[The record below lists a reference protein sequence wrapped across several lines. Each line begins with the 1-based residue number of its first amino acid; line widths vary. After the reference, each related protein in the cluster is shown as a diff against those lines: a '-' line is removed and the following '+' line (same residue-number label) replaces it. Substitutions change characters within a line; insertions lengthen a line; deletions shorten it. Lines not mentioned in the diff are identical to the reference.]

1 MSRIRSRPASSRG
14 AWRTSSRS
22 WRTMAPMRIT
32 LAGLAIDSVDGCPDC
47 SPTTTSPETGGP
59 AGCCGCSVM
68 AASSRS
74 PATAATRPNDP
85 GRYISRRTRR
95 VGRQDDARRPR
106 ERYGAAMRVP
116 DARWQRLRTAG
127 PLALDGLLAVATAAA
142 GVALLATV
150 LPFDPGSPRSL
161 AAYLLV
167 LAHTL
172 PIAVRRRWPLGVL
185 AVGLATGAGVAALGL
200 NLVVLTF
207 ALLIYVYTVAARC
220 PRRVSVAALAAT
232 EALLALVWLSR
243 PRAIGDGGSM
253 VLDGL
258 VMAAAWW
265 LGDGT
270 RRRQEAIVTA
280 QQRAAELEQAREE
293 LARRAVTEERLRIAR
308 ELHDVVAHSMS
319 IIAVQSGVGAHV
331 LDSQPEEARKALVAV
346 EATSRQALV
355 EMRRLLGVL
364 RQEAEPRGSLAP
376 APGLAEVE
384 ALAAEVARAGV
395 RVEVHI
401 EGTPCE
407 LPAGLDLSAYRIVQE
422 ALTNVVRHAGPA
434 TARVAVRYSPGQVA
448 LEVVDDG
455 RGPGAEDRGGHGLA
469 GMRERA
475 ALYGGTLEAGPVPGG
490 GFRVAATLPVEG
502 PP

>member
-1 MSRIRSRPASSRG
+1 M
-14 AWRTSSRS
+14 RT
-22 WRTMAPMRIT
+22 
-32 LAGLAIDSVDGCPDC
+32 
-47 SPTTTSPETGGP
+47 
-59 AGCCGCSVM
+59 
-68 AASSRS
+68 
-74 PATAATRPNDP
+74 
-85 GRYISRRTRR
+85 
-95 VGRQDDARRPR
+95 
-106 ERYGAAMRVP
+106 P
-116 DARWQRLRTAG
+116 DAHRRRLRTAG
-127 PLALDGLLAVATAAA
+127 PWVLDGLLAVVAAGA
-142 GVALLATV
+142 GVATLATV
-150 LPFDPGSPRSL
+150 LPFDPGSPEAW

-172 PIAVRRRWPLGVL
+172 PIAVRRRWPLAVL
-185 AVGLATGAGVAALGL
+185 AWGLATGVAFAALGL
-200 NLVVLTF
+200 NLVSLTF
-207 ALLIYVYTVAARC
+207 AVLVYLYTVAAHR
-220 PRRVSVAALAAT
+220 PRVASLAGLAAT
-232 EALLALVWLSR
+232 EALLVLVWLAR
-243 PRAIGDGGSM
+243 PRALGDGGTL

-258 VMAAAWW
+258 IMAAGWW

-270 RRRQEAIVTA
+270 RRRQEAVA
-280 QQRAAELEQAREE
+280 AARQRAAELEEAREE

-319 IIAVQSGVGAHV
+319 IIAVQSGVGVHV
-331 LDSQPEEARKALVAV
+331 LDSQPEEARKALAAV

>member
-1 MSRIRSRPASSRG
+1 M
-14 AWRTSSRS
+14 RT
-22 WRTMAPMRIT
+22 
-32 LAGLAIDSVDGCPDC
+32 
-47 SPTTTSPETGGP
+47 
-59 AGCCGCSVM
+59 
-68 AASSRS
+68 
-74 PATAATRPNDP
+74 
-85 GRYISRRTRR
+85 
-95 VGRQDDARRPR
+95 
-106 ERYGAAMRVP
+106 P
-116 DARWQRLRTAG
+116 DAHRRRLRTAG
-127 PLALDGLLAVATAAA
+127 PWVLDGLLAVVAAGA
-142 GVALLATV
+142 GVATLATV
-150 LPFDPGSPRSL
+150 LPFDPGSPEAW

-172 PIAVRRRWPLGVL
+172 PIAVRRRWPLAVL
-185 AVGLATGAGVAALGL
+185 AWGLATGVAFAALGL
-200 NLVVLTF
+200 NLVSLTF
-207 ALLIYVYTVAARC
+207 AVLVYLYTVAAHR
-220 PRRVSVAALAAT
+220 PRVASLAGLAAT
-232 EALLALVWLSR
+232 EALLVLVWLAR
-243 PRAIGDGGSM
+243 PRALGDGGTL

-258 VMAAAWW
+258 IMAAGWW

-270 RRRQEAIVTA
+270 RRRQEAVA
-280 QQRAAELEQAREE
+280 AARQRAAELEEAREE

-319 IIAVQSGVGAHV
+319 IIAVQSGVGVHV
-331 LDSQPEEARKALVAV
+331 LDSQPEEARKALAAV

-364 RQEAEPRGSLAP
+364 REEAEPRGSLAP

-434 TARVAVRYSPGQVA
+434 TARVAVRYGPGQVA
-448 LEVVDDG
+448 VEVVDDG
-455 RGPGAEDRGGHGLA
+455 RGGDPGGQGHGIA

-475 ALYGGTLEAGPVPGG
+475 ALYGGTLEAGPLPGG
-490 GFRVAATLPVEG
+490 GFRVAASLPVEDLQ
-502 PP
+502 

>member
-1 MSRIRSRPASSRG
+1 M
-14 AWRTSSRS
+14 RT
-22 WRTMAPMRIT
+22 
-32 LAGLAIDSVDGCPDC
+32 
-47 SPTTTSPETGGP
+47 
-59 AGCCGCSVM
+59 
-68 AASSRS
+68 
-74 PATAATRPNDP
+74 
-85 GRYISRRTRR
+85 
-95 VGRQDDARRPR
+95 
-106 ERYGAAMRVP
+106 P
-116 DARWQRLRTAG
+116 DAHRRRLRTAG
-127 PLALDGLLAVATAAA
+127 PWVLDGLLAVVAAGA
-142 GVALLATV
+142 GVATLATV
-150 LPFDPGSPRSL
+150 LPFDPGSPEAW

-172 PIAVRRRWPLGVL
+172 PIAVRRRWPLAVL
-185 AVGLATGAGVAALGL
+185 AWGLATGVAFAALGL
-200 NLVVLTF
+200 NLVSLTF
-207 ALLIYVYTVAARC
+207 AVLVYLYTVAAHR
-220 PRRVSVAALAAT
+220 PRVASLAGLAAT
-232 EALLALVWLSR
+232 EALLVLVWLAR
-243 PRAIGDGGSM
+243 PGAIGDGGTL

-258 VMAAAWW
+258 IMAAGWW
-265 LGDGT
+265 LGNGA
-270 RRRQEAIVTA
+270 RRRQEAVA
-280 QQRAAELEQAREE
+280 AARQRAAELEEAREE

-319 IIAVQSGVGAHV
+319 IIAVQSGVGVHV
-331 LDSQPEEARKALVAV
+331 LDSQPEEARKALAAV

-364 RQEAEPRGSLAP
+364 REEAEPRGSLAP